1 MCEERIR
8 RTDLRSRIITADKA
22 QDMVKDGM
30 TVGVSGFTRSGD
42 AKAVPRALVRRLE
55 RTTEPMGINLYSG
68 ASLAETD
75 TLLSQHNVIS
85 RRLPYQ
91 SDSTLRSRINAGEVA
106 YMDQHLSHTAEWSRN
121 GLLGEMD
128 IAIIEAVAITEDG
141 GIVPTTSV
149 GNSPVFVE
157 QARQVIVE
165 LNVAIPEAF
174 EGIHDIY
181 LPENRP
187 HRQPIPLT
195 APSDRIG
202 RTSIP
207 CDPDKIAA
215 IVITNEYDSPSTI
228 VPPDAETQ
236 VMADYIL
243 EFLENE
249 VRQGRLPSNLAP
261 LQSGVGS
268 VANAVLSGL
277 KTSSFENLEIYTEVM
292 QDAVFE
298 LFDAGKVSFAS
309 SCSFTLSD
317 ATMRRVIP
325 TIEKYRD
332 KVILRPQEISNHPE
346 VIRRLGVIAINAA
359 LEVDIYGNVNS
370 THVGGT
376 HMMNG
381 IGGSGDFAR
390 NAGIAIFVTKSIA
403 KHGAI
408 SSVVPF
414 VSHVD
419 HTEHDVDV
427 LVTERGLADLRGL
440 SPRERA
446 KVVIEELV
454 HPDYQD
460 ALWNYF
466 QRASGRGGNTPHILQ
481 EAFSWHECY
490 DETGDMRNLS
500 IWKDDLLTHFHQS
513 ASPQTTHA

>member
-1 MCEERIR
+1 MYEERIR
-8 RTDLRSRIITADKA
+8 RPDLRSRIISADEA
-22 QDMVKDGM
+22 QNMIQDGM

-55 RTTEPMGINLYSG
+55 QTTEPMKINLYSG
-68 ASLAETD
+68 ASLADTD
-75 TLLSQHNVIS
+75 TLLAGQNVTL

-91 SDSTLRSRINAGEVA
+91 SDAALRSQINRGEVA
-106 YMDQHLSHTAEWSRN
+106 YIDQHLSHTAEWARS

-128 IAIIEAVAITEDG
+128 LAIIEAVAITEDG

-157 QARQVIVE
+157 QAKKVIVE
-165 LNVAIPEAF
+165 LNMAIPAEF

-181 LPENRP
+181 LPEKRP
-187 HRQPIPLT
+187 HRQPIPLV
-195 APSDRIG
+195 SVQDRIG
-202 RTSIP
+202 RASIP

-215 IVITNEYDSPSTI
+215 IVITDEWDSPSTI
-228 VPPDAETQ
+228 VQPDMETQ
-236 VMADYIL
+236 TMANYIL

-249 VRQGRLPSNLAP
+249 VREGRLPKNLAP

-298 LFDAGKVSFAS
+298 LFEAGKVAFAS
-309 SCSFTLSD
+309 SCSFTLSE
-317 ATMRRVIP
+317 TMMHKIIP
-325 TIEKYRD
+325 DIEKYRS

-346 VIRRLGVIAINAA
+346 IVRRLGVIAINAA
-359 LEVDIYGNVNS
+359 LEVDMYGNVNS
-370 THVGGT
+370 THIRGT

-403 KHGAI
+403 KGGAI
-408 SSVVPF
+408 SSIVPF

-427 LVTERGLADLRGL
+427 IVTERGLADLRGL
-440 SPRERA
+440 SARERA
-446 KVVIEELV
+446 EVIIEKLV

-460 ALWNYF
+460 TLRDYF
-466 QRASGRGGNTPHILQ
+466 ERATAKGGNTPHLLQ
-481 EAFSWHECY
+481 EAFSWHECFE
-490 DETGDMRNLS
+490 ETGDMRNVL
-500 IWKDDLLTHFHQS
+500 IWKDDLLAHLHHTPVS
-513 ASPQTTHA
+513 LPV

>member
-1 MCEERIR
+1 MYEERIR
-8 RTDLRSRIITADKA
+8 SADLRSRIVSADTA

-42 AKAVPRALVRRLE
+42 AKAVPRALVKRLE
-55 RTTEPMGINLYSG
+55 QTMEPMGINLYSG

-75 TLLSQHNVIS
+75 TLLSEHNVIM

-91 SDSTLRSRINAGEVA
+91 SDSTMRNLINSGRIA
-106 YMDQHLSHTAEWSRN
+106 YIDQHLSHTAEWARN
-121 GLLGEMD
+121 GLLGDMD
-128 IAIIEAVAITEDG
+128 LAIIEAVAITEDG

-149 GNSPVFVE
+149 GNSPIFVQ
-157 QARQVIVE
+157 QAKQVIVE
-165 LNVAIPEAF
+165 LNISIPLAF
-174 EGIHDIY
+174 EGLHDIY
-181 LPENRP
+181 VPENRP
-187 HRQPIPLT
+187 FRQPIPLWT
-195 APSDRIG
+195 PSDRIG
-202 RTSIP
+202 RASIP
-207 CDPDKIAA
+207 CDPNKIAA
-215 IVITNEYDSPSTI
+215 IVITNEYDSPSPI
-228 VPPDAETQ
+228 VPPDSETQ
-236 VMADYIL
+236 VMADDIL

-249 VRQGRLPSNLAP
+249 VRHGRLPKNLAP

-298 LFDAGKVSFAS
+298 LFEAGKVSFAS

-317 ATMRRVIP
+317 ATMHKVIP
-325 TIEKYRD
+325 DIEKYRG

-346 VIRRLGVIAINAA
+346 IIRRLGVIAINAA

-370 THVGGT
+370 THVQGT

-390 NAGIAIFVTKSIA
+390 NAGIAIFVTKSTA

-446 KVVIEELV
+446 KVIIKKLV

-460 ALWNYF
+460 QLWDYYE
-466 QRASGRGGNTPHILQ
+466 RAAVKGGNTPHLLS

-500 IWKDDLLTHFHQS
+500 IWKDDLVTQLHQTPS
-513 ASPQTTHA
+513 SVSV